1 MPSLGDLYECL
12 KRQPEPQVRRIVTAL
27 ELYVTGSLNY
37 FNHHTSVQLNN
48 RLVCFDIKK
57 LGNKLKPLAMLILQN
72 FVWNRISANRD
83 KGQTTRY
90 YIEEFFLML
99 NQANADREIL
109 GEKLGLS
116 REEMRYLTNAEQ
128 GCGLMVC
135 GNVVLPFENRI
146 PTDTQLYRMM
156 TTKPG
161 EMEAEEG
168 RENG

>member
-1 MPSLGDLYECL
+1 MKQNKIKIISPEQPQRLFNRSAGVLVGRKIDLRRDEYVGTGNIRTL
-12 KRQPEPQVRRIVTAL
+12 NRRSDRLLVAVSRGGIPTGITQNVKDLLTSPEIQNI
-27 ELYVTGSLNY
+27 
-37 FNHHTSVQLNN
+37 
-48 RLVCFDIKK
+48 FD
-57 LGNKLKPLAMLILQN
+57 NT
-72 FVWNRISANRD
+72 D
-83 KGQTTRY
+83 
-90 YIEEFFLML
+90 FFLML

-156 TTKPG
+156 TTKPN
-161 EMEAEEG
+161 EKF
-168 RENG
+168 

>member
-1 MPSLGDLYECL
+1 MPTLGDLYECL

-90 YIEEFFLML
+90 YIDEISYSA
-99 NQANADREIL
+99 QRTADGSVFHRHLEAMPQM
-109 GEKLGLS
+109 GLRGDRHHAERQGS
-116 REEMRYLTNAEQ
+116 ADQPGNPEYL
-128 GCGLMVC
+128 
-135 GNVVLPFENRI
+135 
-146 PTDTQLYRMM
+146 
-156 TTKPG
+156 
-161 EMEAEEG
+161 
-168 RENG
+168 

>member
-1 MPSLGDLYECL
+1 M
-12 KRQPEPQVRRIVTAL
+12 Q
-27 ELYVTGSLNY
+27 
-37 FNHHTSVQLNN
+37 
-48 RLVCFDIKK
+48 
-57 LGNKLKPLAMLILQN
+57 ILQN

-90 YIEEFFLML
+90 YIDEFHILLKEPQTAAYFIGIWKRCRKWGCVATGITQNVKDLLTSPEIQNIFDNTDFFLML

>member
-1 MPSLGDLYECL
+1 MM
-12 KRQPEPQVRRIVTAL
+12 K
-27 ELYVTGSLNY
+27 
-37 FNHHTSVQLNN
+37 
-48 RLVCFDIKK
+48 
-57 LGNKLKPLAMLILQN
+57 
-72 FVWNRISANRD
+72 
-83 KGQTTRY
+83 RY
-90 YIEEFFLML
+90 YFKDLLTSPEIQNIFDNTDFFLML

-156 TTKPG
+156 TTKLSD
-161 EMEAEEG
+161 MSDK
-168 RENG
+168 RVNSTSNIIR